1 MTGSAGLT
9 TVAAALVLAWCAQ
22 AQSAP
27 PSPAIAAMYA
37 EASRLAVSA
46 EEAEQALGEA
56 AESRP
61 RQDVVAGLEGIVG
74 SWPGS
79 VAAGA
84 SATPAKAELAR

>member
-1 MTGSAGLT
+1 MTGSAGVAT
-9 TVAAALVLAWCAQ
+9 AVAALLMAWCAQ

-37 EASRLAVSA
+37 EANRLGVSA
-46 EEAEQALGEA
+46 EEAERALGET
-56 AESRP
+56 AENVR
-61 RQDVVAGLEGIVG
+61 RQDVVAGLEGLVG

-84 SATPAKAELAR
+84 SARPAKAELRR